1 MNKIT
6 LLGTCIH
13 GSKLFGLD
21 NPQSD
26 TDTKNLF
33 LPALEDCLLCRA
45 PQNLQSK
52 TGEGADKQEAES
64 FSLQS
69 FLKLA
74 ANAED
79 VAITLLHADDRFI
92 IHDSPTFAMLRR
104 ERHRFY
110 TKRMTGQL
118 GYARSQASKYAL
130 RADRMAAVERV
141 IATLEKVRDSG
152 VGRLYQC
159 WDDLPDGEHIV
170 RTISENN
177 RDGVDKRI
185 YEVAGKGLPA
195 TITPQYALDILT
207 RLRDNYGDRVRAAK
221 SIDGKDWKSLSHAF
235 RVGYQLK
242 HLYEDGDFYF
252 PLPES
257 EFIRAVKEA
266 RLSYID
272 DKLDEKLND
281 LISEVERAAEAS
293 NYPARVNQ
301 DWLDGIVLKAYNL

>member
-1 MNKIT
+1 MT

-26 TDTKNLF
+26 TDLKSIF
-33 LPALEDCLLCRA
+33 LPALDDCLLLRA
-45 PQNLQSK
+45 PRNTQQKS
-52 TGEGADKQEAES
+52 GEGAGKTEHES
-64 FSLQS
+64 FALQE

-79 VAITLLHADDRFI
+79 VAITLLHADDRFVR
-92 IHDSPTFAMLRR
+92 HDSPVFSMLRR

-110 TKRMTGQL
+110 TKRMSGQL

-141 IATLEKVRDSG
+141 IAVLEQARDRG

-159 WDDLPDGEHIV
+159 WDDLPDGEHII
-170 RTISENN
+170 RTVSDNN
-177 RDGVDKRI
+177 RDNVDKRI

-242 HLYEDGDFYF
+242 HVYEDGDFYF

-257 EFIRAVKEA
+257 DFIRAVKEGRCDYLA
-266 RLSYID
+266 
-272 DKLDEKLND
+272 DKIDEKLNG
-281 LISEVERAAEAS
+281 LIAEVERLAEES
-293 NYPARVNQ
+293 DYPAKVDQ
-301 DWLDGIVLKAYNL
+301 DWLDQIVLDAYGR